1 MKRLILLAALLVCIS
16 ASGQTLLPI
25 SGYCNQGGVSAVTSG
40 QSSQNFLQGVV
51 PSCTVTVFAS
61 GTQNKVTIYANAQG
75 ATLGNPFT
83 ANNAGSSNPG
93 FWVFYVPIDSL
104 VDVQLSGGISPNLY
118 KSPVV
123 IPGGAPGSGGISG
136 SATSGTYAIGT
147 GAASIGPGYIS
158 ESSGDTTFAHPMIEP
173 EHLAFGANA
182 TLNGGATS
190 VPASGQNVFTPT
202 TVETLQEASTAADGV
217 NGLYVESDYSPAT
230 TPDDSSTP
238 YAGFFNL
245 QVDQDNAT
253 GSSPPVSSPQ

>member
-104 VDVQLSGGISPNLY
+104 VDVQLSGGFLPTCTNLQLSY
-118 KSPVV
+118 Q
-123 IPGGAPGSGGISG
+123 
-136 SATSGTYAIGT
+136 
-147 GAASIGPGYIS
+147 
-158 ESSGDTTFAHPMIEP
+158 E
-173 EHLAFGANA
+173 EH
-182 TLNGGATS
+182 
-190 VPASGQNVFTPT
+190 
-202 TVETLQEASTAADGV
+202 QEAAG
-217 NGLYVESDYSPAT
+217 SPARRPAERMRSARELRRSARAISRSPRA
-230 TPDDSSTP
+230 TPPLRTR
-238 YAGFFNL
+238 
-245 QVDQDNAT
+245 
-253 GSSPPVSSPQ
+253 